1 MPMFRQINELYEDAL
16 KAGKK
21 VSEII
26 ISYIG
31 YDHLKSELNNR
42 KEKPEWMDR
51 VKATDNVRGIQ
62 LIAENDREKR

>member
-1 MPMFRQINELYEDAL
+1 MLRQIDELYEETL

-21 VSEII
+21 VAEIL

-42 KEKPEWMDR
+42 KEKPEWIDR
-51 VKATDNVRGIQ
+51 IKVVENMRGVQ
-62 LIAENDREKR
+62 MIAENDHRSH

>member
-1 MPMFRQINELYEDAL
+1 MLRQIDELYEETL

-21 VSEII
+21 VAEIL

-42 KEKPEWMDR
+42 KEKPGMDR
-51 VKATDNVRGIQ
+51 QD
-62 LIAENDREKR
+62 